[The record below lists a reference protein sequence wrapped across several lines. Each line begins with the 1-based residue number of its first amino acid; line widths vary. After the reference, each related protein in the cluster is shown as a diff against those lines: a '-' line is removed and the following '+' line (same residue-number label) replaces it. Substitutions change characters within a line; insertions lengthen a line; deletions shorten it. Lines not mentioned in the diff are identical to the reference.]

1 MSKIN
6 ESDRAKLI
14 QDLKKLHKQANDF
27 IAKIKEGKI
36 PNHYSKETMKE
47 FKKTVRQLN
56 DYIQDIEYGLEADKS
71 LEDWCEILGDI
82 LLDDDNF
89 VVEED
94 GFSWYQDR

>member
-6 ESDRAKLI
+6 ECDKEQLI
-14 QDLKKLHKQANDF
+14 QDLKKLHKQAVDF
-27 IAKIKEGKI
+27 IANVKAGNTKK
-36 PNHYSKETMKE
+36 HYSKQVMKD
-47 FKKTVRQLN
+47 FIKTTGQLD

-71 LEDWCEILGDI
+71 VEDWCEILGDI

-94 GFSWYQDR
+94 GFSWYK